1 MSTIMVI
8 LNIFFVAF
16 VVFTV
21 VGMCAWGIVTDTPFA
36 TFRADLAARRAQRLA
51 RAQRV
56 PAYERR
62 RFSREQV
69 GYRGPGRRAVDVGA

>member
-8 LNIFFVAF
+8 LNIFFVAV

-21 VGMCAWGIVTDTPFA
+21 VGLCAWGIVSDSSFA
-36 TFRADLAARRAQRLA
+36 TYRASRAARRAERLA
-51 RAQRV
+51 GVRRV
-56 PAYERR
+56 PPYERR

-69 GYRGPGRRAVDVGA
+69 LAGRRG